1 MNRFGKSLM
10 TLLAVGLFAAAFGAN
25 TQHGQGTGGGPE
37 KITQSS
43 GNGGVVANTNSGKSS
58 VGNKNTVPSEAP
70 GEAQVPNNGGG
81 TGNGGEWVI
90 WGLVAALVVVLI
102 VIAVM
107 VVLILRSG
115 SRSKDVPKS
124 GKNTFVDAS
133 QPRRDKRF
141 DEMANNE
148 ANRTYGHVGQPVVPK
163 FHAPAQPAVQEQPAV
178 PAQPAASLED
188 VRKAVAESE
197 NRIVDYLEKVL
208 MNNILGEIT
217 RTSAPQG
224 DSAAPGSQTAESAAE
239 LESAQS
245 ELAAAKEKLKELES
259 AQSELAAAKEKLK
272 ELESAQSELAAANE
286 KLKELESAQ
295 SELETKLT
303 AANEAAANKQAELES
318 AKSDFETKLAAA
330 NEAAKNKLEQK
341 TNELNRKF
349 DDAINERDGFY
360 GKKTEELRDFLLKT
374 QNVDAEHSR
383 MLIAAWLRLVGTKQ
397 VSPNDLRVALAAL
410 DSTVYSVIWERF
422 RKKGEEEA
430 KAKED
435 EEESSEAVLK
445 LHAVRGYIAPLIK
458 EILDGSGLEFMWPA
472 PKTKLEALR
481 EDEFRVESGYRA
493 VRYATCGM
501 IKNNGAVVTKS
512 RVVCYDE

>member
-259 AQSELAAAKEKLK
+259 AQSELAAA
-272 ELESAQSELAAANE
+272 NE